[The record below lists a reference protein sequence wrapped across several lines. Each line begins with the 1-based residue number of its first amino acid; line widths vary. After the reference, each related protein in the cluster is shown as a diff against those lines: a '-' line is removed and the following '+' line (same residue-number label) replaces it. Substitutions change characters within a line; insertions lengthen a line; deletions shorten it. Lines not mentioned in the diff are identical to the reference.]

1 MIFPPAFAKS
11 NCPGCCTPFVADE
24 FAKEKPVLAVGAPNA
39 LPDAEVGEP
48 PKEKDVLGVA
58 EEAGGGVKAELPPED
73 PPKEKGFVAPEP
85 LLAPPP
91 KLNPVLEV
99 NGFEAGGEAEDPLA
113 AAGLAEPLAAVVF
126 ADPNEK
132 PPVVVK
138 GETEPAVEA
147 GEADLGAKEK
157 DGAGLGGAADAGEA
171 AALSACFSCDAAD
184 ASSLPLSELE
194 DAAAPKSTFFP
205 PKANPPLGSSNVGRS
220 FGFSTGEDEAE
231 SALLKALPP
240 KEKPP
245 VGAGA
250 NLGGPLEDEDAAG
263 AVEEEAAAGAAGLA
277 GAGACAGL
285 KTKLPVEAAGAAVE
299 ELDTAA
305 AGFAAGAVPFVAP
318 PAAAF
323 PFPAGAGASVGGAG
337 HALLL
342 TIVTLGP
349 LCPLPSL
356 SLTSC
361 ALFPLYRD
369 RIISTTGARSSN
381 SWSTSLPSRGMATSS
396 VLFSEWFSP
405 LRARR

>member
-11 NCPGCCTPFVADE
+11 NCPGCCTPLVADE
-24 FAKEKPVLAVGAPNA
+24 FAKEKPVLAAGAPNA
-39 LPDAEVGEP
+39 LPDAEAGEP

-99 NGFEAGGEAEDPLA
+99 NGFEAGGEAEDPPA

-263 AVEEEAAAGAAGLA
+263 AVEEE
-277 GAGACAGL
+277 
-285 KTKLPVEAAGAAVE
+285 
-299 ELDTAA
+299 LDTAA

-342 TIVTLGP
+342 TVVTLGP